1 MKLIFYS
8 INTVNPITPLKRD
21 RYSDKT
27 KSPTIHYS
35 VHDSS
40 MKLVFIF
47 SKIWWNDENKL
58 ILKLIYE
65 IRNNAW
71 IRGPQNQ

>member
-8 INTVNPITPLKRD
+8 INTVNPIPPLKRD

-40 MKLVFIF
+40 KKLVFIF
-47 SKIWWNDENKL
+47 WKIWWNDENKL
-58 ILKLIYE
+58 ILKFTMKIYLALLD
-65 IRNNAW
+65 IN
-71 IRGPQNQ
+71 